1 MHSAAQCLFMAMM
14 VGYVKKRKITSSRHH
29 HIALD
34 VVELIGKEGAG

>member
-1 MHSAAQCLFMAMM
+1 MLGSVRSH
-14 VGYVKKRKITSSRHH
+14 RSRHH